1 MKRFLMHTLLPA
13 ALLLSVGAVQAGSH
27 GHDAGASHPVKVH
40 MPFVRLMPPGQP
52 NTAAFM
58 TLENTGG
65 KDLAVVSAESGVSRV
80 VELHTHTMHE
90 GVMRMREIERIE
102 VAAGARTELKPGGL
116 HVMLIGLHE
125 PLQEGQVVEVTL
137 VYDDG
142 SRQMIHA
149 PVRDPGDMM
158 PGQGHGHGMNH

>member
-1 MKRFLMHTLLPA
+1 MMPTLMRTLLPA
-13 ALLLSVGAVQAGSH
+13 ALMLFMGAAWAGSH

-58 TLENTGG
+58 TLENTAGQ
-65 KDLAVVSAESGVSRV
+65 DLAVVSAESGVSRV

-90 GVMRMREIERIE
+90 GVMRMRQIERIE
-102 VAAGARTELKPGGL
+102 VPAGGRTELKPGGL

-142 SRQMIHA
+142 SRQLVRA

-158 PGQGHGHGMNH
+158 RGGGHGMNH